1 MRHPLF
7 PGLLLGLCALFCI
20 LLVLYGLRRGL
31 ERTAWPLSGQ
41 LRVYR
46 TTLLVLG
53 VWAILLGVLAL
64 RGFFT
69 EWLKIPPR
77 IGLAVALP
85 LPVMLWIAFSKKGSE
100 LLRLV
105 PAHWLIYL
113 QSFRVVVEI
122 ALWLAVRDGA
132 LPVQLSFEGRN
143 FDILT
148 GLCALP
154 VGYYCYVK
162 KSARFGV
169 ALLYNIGGLLLLV
182 NVLVV
187 AVLSMPTPLRVFHNE
202 PANTLLAYFP
212 FIYLP
217 GVLVPLAYTLH
228 IFSLRQWALARSVP
242 PM

>member
-1 MRHPLF
+1 
-7 PGLLLGLCALFCI
+7 
-20 LLVLYGLRRGL
+20 V
-31 ERTAWPLSGQ
+31 W
-41 LRVYR
+41 VN
-46 TTLLVLG
+46 TLLVIGIWVL
-53 VWAILLGVLAL
+53 LLGVLAL

-85 LPVMLWIAFSKKGSE
+85 LPVVLWIAFSRKGSE
-100 LLRLV
+100 LLRRV

-113 QSFRVVVEI
+113 QSFRIVVEI

-143 FDILT
+143 FDVLT
-148 GLCALP
+148 GLFAVP
-154 VGYYCYVK
+154 VGYYCYVR
-162 KSARFGV
+162 KSAPSWV

-182 NVLVV
+182 NVLVI

-212 FIYLP
+212 YIYLP
-217 GVLVPLAYTLH
+217 GVLVSLAYTLH
-228 IFSLRQWALARSVP
+228 IFSLRQWKNSNLAATHHKSS
-242 PM
+242 

>member
-1 MRHPLF
+1 MW
-7 PGLLLGLCALFCI
+7 I
-20 LLVLYGLRRGL
+20 Y
-31 ERTAWPLSGQ
+31 
-41 LRVYR
+41 
-46 TTLLVLG
+46 TLLVSGIWVL
-53 VWAILLGVLAL
+53 LLGVLAL

-85 LPVMLWIAFSKKGSE
+85 LPVVLWIAFSRKGSE
-100 LLRLV
+100 LLRLL
-105 PAHWLIYL
+105 PAHWVIYL
-113 QSFRVVVEI
+113 QSFRIVVEI

-143 FDILT
+143 FDIFT
-148 GLCALP
+148 GLLAVP

-162 KSARFGV
+162 KSAPSWV

-182 NVLVV
+182 NVLVI

-212 FIYLP
+212 YIYLP

-228 IFSLRQWALARSVP
+228 IFSLRQHTGKRAYSIVRG
-242 PM
+242 